1 MEKTLIIKNEG
12 EKMKNKRKIIFISG
26 ILVLIMALSGCAAIL
41 DKLAVLRGDL
51 IGNRFEISVYDHYA
65 NKTLETNGTKITVG
79 LLENDANNNVEST
92 GFESSV
98 LEITINGKEMLQ
110 VGNTVIFAE
119 EGLDMVEGF
128 QTPTDIDV
136 NSGGGFVPLDRFIN
150 DLKNQLGKEKTI
162 IISSQMG
169 IPIGVY
175 QGENVYVTVP
185 DDLPKMT
192 RLNIDGRSLYI
203 HRANYVIIDTDMIQ

>member
-79 LLENDANNNVEST
+79 LLENDANNNFEST

-119 EGLDMVEGF
+119 EGLDMVEDF

-169 IPIGVY
+169 IPIGIY